1 MALNRLWVEKT
12 AKRRVQLEKQIVE
25 LLKVELALMQKKKEL
40 YEQYTDL
47 VDAAT
52 NAYQN
57 QRISASQKD
66 TPYIKY

>member
-40 YEQYTDL
+40 YEQYTEL

-57 QRISASQKD
+57 QSISASQKD
-66 TPYIKY
+66 TPYIKH